1 MTICVDVICRFCDN
15 LYLTT
20 PAVSTLGAGARR
32 LGLRAPCLFVELHE
46 NNHLH

>member
-1 MTICVDVICRFCDN
+1 MTILIDANYRFCDN

-32 LGLRAPCLFVELHE
+32 LGLRAPCLFVEPHE
-46 NNHLH
+46 NHHLH